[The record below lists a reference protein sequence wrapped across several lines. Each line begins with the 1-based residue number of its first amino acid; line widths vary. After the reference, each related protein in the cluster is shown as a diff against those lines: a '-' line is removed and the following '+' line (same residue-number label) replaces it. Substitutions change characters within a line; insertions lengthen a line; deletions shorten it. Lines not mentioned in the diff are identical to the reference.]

1 MAKKNV
7 NLSPEERNRIMKLP
21 MTNAK
26 VGSSNTSGYL
36 DAETGLFYPANEAGI
51 PTGQAMEVPESYVES
66 WNRKN
71 AARAA
76 SSNTGLATPEKAPE
90 KTNET
95 GESDDMAK
103 KKKKAAIFVAVL
115 LIAAI
120 AISAFIIAGPVL
132 GILPSYQ
139 GAAPTSDPSVV
150 SAVPSNKSDTAPE
163 SVVYVIQA
171 ANDILKG
178 DVIKEDMLKSVAI
191 SVPDYNRLI
200 ASGASPCK
208 WDEASTVIG
217 MYAGDYLKADQYIND
232 SDVTVD
238 DPVIANPWSDY
249 DKEAYSIVTL
259 SVEDIQ
265 GDSTIFLG
273 ALCDLE
279 ITREVTSIEEAEEKS
294 EGAENADETEDDVEV
309 TVEEITAEDIDGLT
323 MEEGLSQS
331 YTVNV
336 YHVENGVICDILNED
351 GDSIYPYISQYI
363 ELPAVKQVSLINEL
377 RFDED
382 FCEDVEAKY
391 IVVLLTAGQ
400 EEIIGDISGDKVV
413 VSITEEVDNETD
425 AKAIVSSGSKAITEI
440 LATEPTEEE

>member
-36 DAETGLFYPANEAGI
+36 DAETGLFYPANEAGV

-71 AARAA
+71 AARASTA
-76 SSNTGLATPEKAPE
+76 NTGLATAEKMPERGAD
-90 KTNET
+90 N
-95 GESDDMAK
+95 GDADDMAK
-103 KKKKAAIFVAVL
+103 KKKKASVFVVIL
-115 LIAAI
+115 LIAAL
-120 AISAFIIAGPVL
+120 AVSAFIIAGPVL
-132 GILPSYQ
+132 GLLPSSQ
-139 GAAPTSDPSVV
+139 ATMPTSDSTTVV
-150 SAVPSNKSDTAPE
+150 SSNKTDTTPE

-171 ANDILKG
+171 TNDILKG
-178 DVIKEDMLKSVAI
+178 DVIKEDMLKSVTI

-208 WDEASTVIG
+208 WDEVSTVIG

-232 SDVTVD
+232 FDVTVD
-238 DPVIANPWSDY
+238 DPVIANPWADY
-249 DKEAYSIVTL
+249 DKDEYSIVTL
-259 SVEDIQ
+259 SVDDIQ
-265 GDSTIFLG
+265 GNTTIFLG
-273 ALCDLE
+273 SLCDLE
-279 ITREVTSIEEAEEKS
+279 ITREVTSIEAAAEE
-294 EGAENADETEDDVEV
+294 EPEETDAESEDDVEV

-351 GDSIYPYISQYI
+351 GDSIYPHISQYI

-377 RFDED
+377 RVDED

-391 IVVLLTAGQ
+391 IVVMLTSGQ
-400 EEIIGDISGDKVV
+400 EKIIGDISGDKVV
-413 VSITEEVDNETD
+413 VSISDDVDNDTE
-425 AKAIVSSGSKAITEI
+425 AKAIVSAGSKAIAEI
-440 LATEPTEEE
+440 LATELPEEE